1 MVGLEFVLPDMFGL
15 GQLQCV
21 GQAVHWLQ
29 LVEAICSISDVGARD
44 EAYRLHVW
52 APVLQ
57 NRPGYADMFLAR
69 DHLRVLVAAIPSAW
83 QDAAR
88 EVLRARP
95 SGRLPAATEAMIAAA
110 RDKVCADLGWVTRD
124 GEVVPLQSLTVSL
137 ATRCQ
142 SLDALLAIADR
153 HSAFIQR
160 VQSLEALQPG
170 AGELPEVTQVLRR
183 WWKLRVPNEH
193 KEAAWRLTLNGFPNA
208 QRMHTGTSCVACGAP
223 EPGVQHHCWQCPVAD
238 AVRAE
243 IEGQLR
249 VHRVGEGQPW
259 LAADRRLRCAAL
271 WMGVLPNPQLHRM
284 VWDMVCLA
292 GIGAVEFGRKVAW
305 AVAAEAPTLP
315 LLTVERIASRAAVGE
330 FWRVLADFAAS
341 AVVPKRVQC
350 LKLTRQPFVAWHV
363 VLSGGNGLRLVR
375 H

>member
-1 MVGLEFVLPDMFGL
+1 M
-15 GQLQCV
+15 
-21 GQAVHWLQ
+21 HWLQ
-29 LVEAICSISDVGARD
+29 LVEAVCSISDVGART

-57 NRPGYADMFLAR
+57 NRPRYADVFLTR

-88 EVLRARP
+88 AVLRARP

-110 RDKVCADLGWVTRD
+110 REQVCADLGWVTRD

-153 HSAFIQR
+153 HTAFIQR
-160 VQSLEALQPG
+160 VQSLEALQPEAG
-170 AGELPEVTQVLRR
+170 ALPEVTRGLRR

-193 KEAAWRLTLNGFPNA
+193 KEAAWRLTLNAFPTA
-208 QRMHTGTSCVACGAP
+208 QRMRTGTSCVACGAR
-223 EPGVQHHCWQCPVAD
+223 EPGVQHHCWECPVAE

-249 VHRVGEGQPW
+249 AHRVGDGQPW
-259 LAADRRLRCAAL
+259 LADARRLRCAAL
-271 WMGVLPNPQLHRM
+271 WLGVMPTPWLHRM
-284 VWDMVCLA
+284 VWDLVCLA
-292 GIGAVEFGRKVAW
+292 GIGAMEFGRKVAW
-305 AVAAEAPTLP
+305 AVAAEAPALP
-315 LLTVERIASRAAVGE
+315 LLTVERIAGQAAVGE
-330 FWRVLADFAAS
+330 FWRVMADFAVS
-341 AVVPKRVQC
+341 AMVPKGAQC

-363 VLSGGNGLRLVR
+363 VMSGGNGLRIIR